1 MDIFSVIPNYYSK
14 PLKNIRIFL
23 SPRSNLMRKMK
34 MNIII
39 KKDNYCIIIIE
50 GGVIV

>member
-1 MDIFSVIPNYYSK
+1 
-14 PLKNIRIFL
+14 
-23 SPRSNLMRKMK
+23 MRKMK